1 MHRFL
6 NELNELN
13 EVSATRRQE
22 VWDWCEANN
31 ILVEYQGTIL
41 KIDMWHIRDEV
52 QKAWFM
58 LRWN

>member
-22 VWDWCEANN
+22 VWDWCEDND
-31 ILVEYQGTIL
+31 ILVEYQGTIV
-41 KIDMWHIRDEV
+41 KIDIWHIRDEV
-52 QKAWFM
+52 QRAWFM